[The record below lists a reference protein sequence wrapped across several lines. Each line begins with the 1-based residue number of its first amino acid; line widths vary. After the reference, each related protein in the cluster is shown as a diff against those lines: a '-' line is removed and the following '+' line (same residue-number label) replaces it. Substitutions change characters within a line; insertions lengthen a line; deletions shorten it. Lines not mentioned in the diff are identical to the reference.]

1 MASLRAAL
9 SRLPIDLYLLAL
21 SATVGLGLLLPAT
34 GAAMHLVNGAAYVVV
49 FGLFFL
55 YGARLAPQVAWRGL
69 THWRLQSLVLASTFI
84 LFPVLGLVFS
94 RLVGHLLAP
103 DLVLGLIFLCLL
115 PSTVQ
120 SSIAFTSIA
129 RGNVPAAICAASVSN
144 VIGVILTPLLAAQF
158 LAGHQGLTFGS
169 LGAVAM
175 QILLPFAVGQ
185 AARPFLG
192 QFLNRHPVVT
202 SLFDRGCILVI
213 VYSAFSAGTAAHIWN
228 MISAEGLAT
237 IAGLALLLLAMV
249 IAATTVISRKLG
261 FSKED
266 EIAIVFCGSKKSM
279 ASGLPMA
286 RILFSGHALGL
297 VVLPLMIFHPTQL
310 FVCAALAKRYAG
322 RDKGR
327 ETAESGSMAAPLPA
341 APSGEA
347 S

>member
-1 MASLRAAL
+1 MASLRAAA
-9 SRLPIDLYLLAL
+9 SRLPIDPYLLAL
-21 SATVGLGLLLPAT
+21 LATVGLGLLLPAT
-34 GAAMHLVNGAAYVVV
+34 GAAMHLVNGAGYVVV

-55 YGARLAPQVAWRGL
+55 YGARLAPQTAWKGL
-69 THWRLQSLVLASTFI
+69 THWRLQGLVLASTFV
-84 LFPVLGLVFS
+84 LFPVLGLLLS
-94 RLVGHLLAP
+94 RFAAHLLVP

-129 RGNVPAAICAASVSN
+129 RGNVAAAICAASVSN
-144 VIGVILTPLLAAQF
+144 MIGVVLTPLLAAQF
-158 LAGHQGLTFGS
+158 LAGHQGLTLGG
-169 LGAVAM
+169 LGAVAL
-175 QILLPFAVGQ
+175 QILLPFVAGQ

-192 QFLNRHPVVT
+192 HFLNRHPILT

-213 VYSAFSAGTAAHIWN
+213 VYAAFSAGTAAHIWN
-228 MISAEGLAT
+228 MISAGDLAL

-249 IAATTVISRKLG
+249 IAATTLISRKLG

-322 RDKGR
+322 RDTGR
-327 ETAESGSMAAPLPA
+327 EMADSGSMAAPLPA

-347 S
+347 H